1 MKYIL
6 TITFLLFS
14 CGGNNEI
21 STETE
26 FKQVYYDCYHISQD
40 MFKKISRIDYRN
52 LKVDDMCDEDTSFLD
67 KEKDEICLKA
77 CRDAFNHYK

>member
-21 STETE
+21 STETKS
-26 FKQVYYDCYHISQD
+26 KQVYYDCYHVSQD
-40 MFKKISRIDYRN
+40 MFKKISRIDYKDLN
-52 LKVDDMCDEDTSFLD
+52 VDDMCDEDTSFLD
-67 KEKDEICLKA
+67 DKMDSICLKA